1 MGKTVRTL
9 LQEIDSAELAE
20 WMAYESL
27 DAYAEQFERERQ
39 SSAER
44 SDALKNLLFG
54 DAWRDA

>member
-1 MGKTVRTL
+1 
-9 LQEIDSAELAE
+9 
-20 WMAYESL
+20 MAYESL

-44 SDALKNLLFG
+44 ADALKNLLFG